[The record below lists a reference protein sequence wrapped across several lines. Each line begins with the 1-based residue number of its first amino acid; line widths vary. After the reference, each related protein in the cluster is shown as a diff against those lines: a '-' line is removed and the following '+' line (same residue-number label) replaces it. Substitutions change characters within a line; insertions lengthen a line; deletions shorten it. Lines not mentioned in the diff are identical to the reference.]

1 MSSNDPNPSQAPTGA
16 LPEEVVVH
24 LRDGRIER
32 VKYHAG
38 DTLLETMR
46 RGGIDAPYACERGE
60 CGTCMVLRLKGEVEL
75 RENRVLSREDLAD
88 GYTLACQGEP
98 RGDVCEIQ
106 LEG

>member
-1 MSSNDPNPSQAPTGA
+1 MSSNDQNSSQVPARVV
-16 LPEEVVVH
+16 PEEVVVH
-24 LRDGRIER
+24 LKDGRIER
-32 VKYHAG
+32 VKYHPG

-46 RGGIDAPYACERGE
+46 RGGIDAPFACERGE
-60 CGTCMVLRLKGEVEL
+60 CGTCMLFRVKGEVEL

-98 RGDVCEIQ
+98 RSEVCEIR